1 MRRCIAAVMIG
12 VWALLD
18 PYVIAPSTAPSNEA
32 VAVTAVPK
40 TSRTFSL
47 EKVPAQLDAIV
58 IGRFAGHKSS

>member
-1 MRRCIAAVMIG
+1 MIG

-40 TSRTFSL
+40 TSGTFFFDN
-47 EKVPAQLDAIV
+47 VPTQLAAIF
-58 IGRFAGHKSS
+58 IGRFVGHVSLLLSLLL